1 MLPNQIKQSDVL
13 DIIFEHR
20 NKSYGAYPLRKS
32 YNKRLALALTFTLF
46 VAAMFSVLQ
55 LLHRS
60 AEPVYTTTINIDDSH
75 LIDLVPTP
83 PPPQPLPPVPAQESQ
98 AHFREIINSTPEIV
112 SDDHQTTVPTVQDLN
127 NSMVGRQISDGDVPS
142 LTTVVSAAGNGNT
155 QPSIVPAADPAM
167 SDVPLHTAEFM
178 PEFPGGLEALKK
190 FLLKNIRQP
199 DDLQPGER
207 IVVLASFI
215 VARNGGIEQM
225 KIINSGRADLDK
237 EVLRVIGKMPSWKP
251 GVQNGH
257 EVSVYF
263 NLPVTFIGADVE

>member
-20 NKSYGAYPLRKS
+20 NKTYGAYALRKS
-32 YNKRLALALTFTLF
+32 YNKRLALALTFTLL

-55 LLHRS
+55 LLDRS
-60 AEPVYTTTINIDDSH
+60 AEPIYATIVNIDDSH
-75 LIDLVPTP
+75 LIDLAPTP
-83 PPPQPLPPVPAQESQ
+83 PPQQPLPPAPAQQSPV
-98 AHFREIINSTPEIV
+98 HSREIITSTPEIV
-112 SDDHQTTVPTVQDLN
+112 SDVHQTTVPTIEDLN
-127 NSMVGRQISDGDVPS
+127 NSTVGRQISEGDIPLVG
-142 LTTVVSAAGNGNT
+142 TVVSPAGNGNA
-155 QPSIVPAADPAM
+155 QPANVPAAEPAM
-167 SDVPLHTAEFM
+167 SEAPLHTAEFM

-199 DDLQPGER
+199 DDLQPGEK
-207 IVVLASFI
+207 IVVRASFI
-215 VARNGGIEQM
+215 VARNGSIEQM

-263 NLPVTFIGADVE
+263 NLPVTFVGADVE

>member
-1 MLPNQIKQSDVL
+1 
-13 DIIFEHR
+13 
-20 NKSYGAYPLRKS
+20 
-32 YNKRLALALTFTLF
+32 
-46 VAAMFSVLQ
+46 
-55 LLHRS
+55 
-60 AEPVYTTTINIDDSH
+60 
-75 LIDLVPTP
+75 
-83 PPPQPLPPVPAQESQ
+83 
-98 AHFREIINSTPEIV
+98 
-112 SDDHQTTVPTVQDLN
+112 
-127 NSMVGRQISDGDVPS
+127 
-142 LTTVVSAAGNGNT
+142 
-155 QPSIVPAADPAM
+155 
-167 SDVPLHTAEFM
+167 M

>member
-20 NKSYGAYPLRKS
+20 NKAYGAYALRKS
-32 YNKRLALALTFTLF
+32 YNKRLALALTFTLL

-60 AEPVYTTTINIDDSH
+60 AEPIHATIVNIDDSH
-75 LIDLVPTP
+75 LIDLAPTP
-83 PPPQPLPPVPAQESQ
+83 PPQQPLPPAPAQQSPV
-98 AHFREIINSTPEIV
+98 HSREIITSTPEIV
-112 SDDHQTTVPTVQDLN
+112 SDVHQTTVPTIEDLN
-127 NSMVGRQISDGDVPS
+127 NSTVGRQISEGDIPLVG
-142 LTTVVSAAGNGNT
+142 TVVSPAGNGNA
-155 QPSIVPAADPAM
+155 QPANVPAAEPAM
-167 SDVPLHTAEFM
+167 SEAPLHTAEFM

-199 DDLQPGER
+199 DDLQPGEK
-207 IVVLASFI
+207 IVVRASFI
-215 VARNGGIEQM
+215 VARNGSIEQM

-263 NLPVTFIGADVE
+263 NLPVTFVGADVE

>member
-83 PPPQPLPPVPAQESQ
+83 PPPQPLPPAPAQQSPV
-98 AHFREIINSTPEIV
+98 HFREIINSTPEIV
-112 SDDHQTTVPTVQDLN
+112 SDDHQTTVPTIQDLN
-127 NSMVGRQISDGDVPS
+127 NSMVGRQISEGDIPS
-142 LTTVVSAAGNGNT
+142 LGTVVSAAGDGGT
-155 QPSIVPAADPAM
+155 QPSIAAAAEPAM

-178 PEFPGGLEALKK
+178 PEFPGGIEALKK

-237 EVLRVIGKMPSWKP
+237 EVLRVIGKMPSWKL

>member
-1 MLPNQIKQSDVL
+1 MLPNQSKQSDVL

-20 NKSYGAYPLRKS
+20 NKSYGAYALRKS

-46 VAAMFSVLQ
+46 VAAMFSMLQ

-60 AEPVYTTTINIDDSH
+60 AAPIHATIVNIHDSH
-75 LIDLVPTP
+75 LIDIAPTP
-83 PPPQPLPPVPAQESQ
+83 PPQQPLPPKPAQQSAVHTRQ
-98 AHFREIINSTPEIV
+98 IINSTPEIV
-112 SDDHQTTVPTVQDLN
+112 SDDHQTTVPTIQDLN
-127 NSMVGRQISDGDVPS
+127 NSIVGRQLSEGDIPS
-142 LTTVVSAAGNGNT
+142 IGTVVSPVGNGNA
-155 QPSIVPAADPAM
+155 QPSIVPAAEPAM

-215 VARNGGIEQM
+215 VARNGNIEQM
-225 KIINSGRADLDK
+225 KIVNSGRADLDK

-263 NLPVTFIGADVE
+263 NLPVTFVGADVE